1 MLSAAALLV
10 AVLPSCLPGH
20 RVPDALATAPLLHA
34 GAPAAGGFNL
44 PSVGDIPIAEP
55 AVRFDDIALDT
66 TTNRIVLAHVDAN
79 SIDVVDLGTNVVAV
93 RPGFPRVH
101 GVAAVDRLG
110 RIYASTTGHGDLL
123 VVDGRTLGVL
133 AHVNDVGYPG
143 SLAWA
148 PNPRR
153 ILVVDES
160 RDAVLA
166 IDVLANT
173 VVARIPLG
181 GRAGRIAYDP
191 VSACVLVTLPGA
203 NALAVVDPETDS
215 VAARIPLPGI
225 TSPHGLAVDAARRLA
240 FVTGPGASA
249 RLAVLDLTTMR
260 VMSTIAVGRGP
271 DMIAVDP
278 AWGRVY
284 VGTES
289 GAVSVFTETSGGAAI
304 GGAPGPAGATAG
316 GAATGAAGA
325 AAPGPAGAAGGAPG
339 SAPGEIALVH
349 DGDVFIPHAHVLAV
363 DPRSHR
369 LYLPLEEVG
378 GRPVLRIAAP
388 RAPE

>member
-1 MLSAAALLV
+1 MLSVAALLV
-10 AVLPSCLPGH
+10 AALPSCLPGH
-20 RVPDALATAPLLHA
+20 HAPDAPAAAPLLHA
-34 GAPAAGGFNL
+34 SSTPAAGGFNL

-79 SIDVVDLGTNVVAV
+79 SLDVVDLGTNSVAV

-101 GVAAVDRLG
+101 GVAAVDRLD
-110 RIYASTTGHGDLL
+110 RIYASTTGHGELL
-123 VVDGRTLGVL
+123 VVDGRTLGLL
-133 AHVNDVGYPG
+133 ARVSDVGYPG

-181 GRAGRIAYDP
+181 GRAGRITYDP

-215 VAARIPLPGI
+215 IAARIALPGI
-225 TSPHGLAVDAARRLA
+225 TSPHAVAVDAARRLA

-260 VMSTIAVGRGP
+260 VTSTIAVGRGP

-284 VGTES
+284 VGSES
-289 GAVSVFTETSGGAAI
+289 GAVSVFTETSGGAAT
-304 GGAPGPAGATAG
+304 GTATGASGAG
-316 GAATGAAGA
+316 GAVGSAAG
-325 AAPGPAGAAGGAPG
+325 
-339 SAPGEIALVH
+339 EVALVH
-349 DGDVFIPHAHVLAV
+349 DGDVFLPHAHVLAV

-378 GRPVLRIAAP
+378 GHPVLRIAAP